1 LYNLNF
7 MTQVNVNKNII
18 FKIKLKTAKSAKKKV
33 ALLEQPLSNIK
44 KYLFTKATLKFYL
57 NLLPI

>member
-1 LYNLNF
+1 